1 MKLRSK
7 LLVPIL
13 GSLFISFFG
22 AYIFVDIQQ
31 TGKMKAD
38 YALKVESMTEYIATS
53 NAAYVWNFDMIGLE
67 LTLNSF
73 LKDREVVSAEILD
86 PQGTTMSVVEGE
98 DSAMAS
104 TVTEREILNA
114 DSVIGLARV
123 SFTDRYFQEDLY
135 KDRARFAVLF
145 LIAFLV
151 TGLVVSLLAGFVVS
165 PILALTG
172 IIRDISEGEGN
183 LTSRIQVKT
192 KDEIGLL
199 SGYFNNFIE
208 KLRLLVMEL
217 KKIGVASR
225 EIGNKLANNSQEA
238 SSTSEEIEAAVKSMQ
253 ERTEYLSSEVIAS
266 VSTVEKIN
274 ALMDDIVRLIEN
286 QASGISQSGSAT
298 TQMISSVASIESST
312 ESKLTVTRNLSMLS
326 RKANESIKENN
337 DAMADIAKGTEIIS
351 DMIKVINDVA
361 SRTNLLAM
369 NAAIEAAHAGDAGR
383 GFSVVADE
391 IRTLAEQTTQN
402 SKSIGKSLTDIVTK
416 IDVATELAKESNS
429 VINDV
434 GKGIVEVE
442 EGMTETLSGLKEIST
457 GNSQVVEAMGILN
470 TLTTDITDASKN
482 IQEGTARLLESF
494 KQISDIAV
502 ENTNG
507 IQETGTGISDINK
520 TIAKLHDLSN
530 ENAETIRKL
539 DDEMGRFK
547 TEQ

>member
-13 GSLFISFFG
+13 GSLLVSFLG
-22 AYIFVDIQQ
+22 AYGFVDIQQ
-31 TGKMKAD
+31 TGKMRTG

-53 NAAYVWNFDMIGLE
+53 NAAYVWNFDTIGLE
-67 LTLNSF
+67 LSLNSF
-73 LKDREVVSAEILD
+73 LKDREVVQAEILD
-86 PQGTTMSVVEGE
+86 TQGTIMSAVEGS
-98 DSAMAS
+98 DSDLVS

-114 DSVIGLARV
+114 DEVIGLARI
-123 SFTDRYFQEDLY
+123 SFTDRYFHADLLR
-135 KDRARFAVLF
+135 DRARFAVLF

-151 TGLVVSLLAGFVVS
+151 TGTVVSLLAGFVVS
-165 PILALTG
+165 PILTLTG
-172 IIRDISEGEGN
+172 VIRDISEGEGN
-183 LTSRIQVKT
+183 LTARIQVRT
-192 KDEIGLL
+192 KDEIGML
-199 SGYFNNFIE
+199 SEYFNNFIE
-208 KLRLLVMEL
+208 KLRLLVLEL
-217 KKIGVASR
+217 KNIGISSR

-253 ERTEYLSSEVIAS
+253 ERTEYLSSEVAGS

-286 QASGISQSGSAT
+286 QASGIIQSGSAT
-298 TQMISSVASIESST
+298 TQMISSVENIEAST
-312 ESKLTVTRNLSMLS
+312 ENKLAVTRNLSMLS
-326 RKANESIKENN
+326 RRANESIKKNN
-337 DAMADIAKGTEIIS
+337 DAMVDIAKGTEIIS

-402 SKSIGKSLTDIVTK
+402 SKSIGKSLTDIVSK
-416 IDVATELAKESNS
+416 IDAATELAKESNT

-457 GNSQVVEAMGILN
+457 GNAQVIEAMGILN
-470 TLTTDITDASKN
+470 TLTTEITDASKN
-482 IQEGTARLLESF
+482 IQKGTGRLLESF
-494 KQISDIAV
+494 KQISNIAV

-507 IQETGTGISDINK
+507 IQETSTGISEINK
-520 TIAKLHDLSN
+520 TIVKLHDLSN
-530 ENAETIRKL
+530 ENADTIRKL

-547 TEQ
+547 TD

>member
-13 GSLFISFFG
+13 GSLLVSFLG
-22 AYIFVDIQQ
+22 AYGFVDIQQ
-31 TGKMKAD
+31 TGKMRTG

-53 NAAYVWNFDMIGLE
+53 NAAYVWNFDTIGLE
-67 LTLNSF
+67 LSLNSF
-73 LKDREVVSAEILD
+73 LKDREVVQAEILD
-86 PQGTTMSVVEGE
+86 TQGTIMSAVEGS
-98 DSAMAS
+98 DSDLVS

-114 DSVIGLARV
+114 DEVIGLARI
-123 SFTDRYFQEDLY
+123 SFTDRYFHADLFR
-135 KDRARFAVLF
+135 DRARFAVLF

-151 TGLVVSLLAGFVVS
+151 TGTVVSLLAGFVVS
-165 PILALTG
+165 PILTLTG
-172 IIRDISEGEGN
+172 VIRDISEGEGN
-183 LTSRIQVKT
+183 LTARIQVRT
-192 KDEIGLL
+192 KDEIGML
-199 SGYFNNFIE
+199 SEYFNNFIE
-208 KLRLLVMEL
+208 KLRLLVLEL
-217 KKIGVASR
+217 KNIGISSR
-225 EIGNKLANNSQEA
+225 EIGNKLANNSQEV

-253 ERTEYLSSEVIAS
+253 ERTEYLSSEVAGS

-286 QASGISQSGSAT
+286 QASWIIQSGSAT
-298 TQMISSVASIESST
+298 TQMISSVENIEAST
-312 ESKLTVTRNLSMLS
+312 ENKLAVTRNLSMLS
-326 RKANESIKENN
+326 RRANESIKKNN
-337 DAMADIAKGTEIIS
+337 DAMVDIAKGTEIIS

-391 IRTLAEQTTQN
+391 IRALAEQTTQN
-402 SKSIGKSLTDIVTK
+402 SKSIGKSLTDIVSK
-416 IDVATELAKESNS
+416 IDAATELAKESNT

-457 GNSQVVEAMGILN
+457 GNAQVIEAMGILN
-470 TLTTDITDASKN
+470 TLTTEITDASKN
-482 IQEGTARLLESF
+482 IQKETGRLLESF
-494 KQISDIAV
+494 KQISNIAV

-507 IQETGTGISDINK
+507 IQETSTGISEINK
-520 TIAKLHDLSN
+520 TIVKLHDLSN
-530 ENAETIRKL
+530 ENADTIRKL

-547 TEQ
+547 TD

>member
-13 GSLFISFFG
+13 GSLLVSFLG
-22 AYIFVDIQQ
+22 AYGFVDIQQ
-31 TGKMKAD
+31 TGKMRTG

-53 NAAYVWNFDMIGLE
+53 NAAYVWNFDTIGLE
-67 LTLNSF
+67 LSLNSF
-73 LKDREVVSAEILD
+73 LKDREVVQAEILD
-86 PQGTTMSVVEGE
+86 TQGTIMSAVEGS
-98 DSAMAS
+98 DSDLVS

-114 DSVIGLARV
+114 DEVIGLARI
-123 SFTDRYFQEDLY
+123 SFTDRYFHADLFR
-135 KDRARFAVLF
+135 DRARFAVLF

-151 TGLVVSLLAGFVVS
+151 TGTVVSLLAGFVVS
-165 PILALTG
+165 PILTLTG
-172 IIRDISEGEGN
+172 VIRDISEGEGN
-183 LTSRIQVKT
+183 LTARIQVRT
-192 KDEIGLL
+192 KDEIGML
-199 SGYFNNFIE
+199 SEYFNNFIE
-208 KLRLLVMEL
+208 KLRLLVLEL
-217 KKIGVASR
+217 KNIGISSR
-225 EIGNKLANNSQEA
+225 EIGNKLANNSQEV

-253 ERTEYLSSEVIAS
+253 ERTEYLSSEVAGS

-286 QASGISQSGSAT
+286 QASGIIQSGSAT
-298 TQMISSVASIESST
+298 TQMISSVENIEAST
-312 ESKLTVTRNLSMLS
+312 ENKLAVTRNLSMLS
-326 RKANESIKENN
+326 RRANENIKKNN
-337 DAMADIAKGTEIIS
+337 DAMVDIAKGTEIIS

-391 IRTLAEQTTQN
+391 IRALAEQTTQN
-402 SKSIGKSLTDIVTK
+402 SKSIGKSLTDIVSK
-416 IDVATELAKESNS
+416 IDAATELAKESNT

-457 GNSQVVEAMGILN
+457 GNAQVIEAMGILN
-470 TLTTDITDASKN
+470 TLTTEITDASKN
-482 IQEGTARLLESF
+482 IQKGTGRLLESF
-494 KQISDIAV
+494 KQISNIAV

-507 IQETGTGISDINK
+507 IQETSTGISEINK
-520 TIAKLHDLSN
+520 TIVKLHDLSN
-530 ENAETIRKL
+530 ENADTIRKL

-547 TEQ
+547 TD

>member
-13 GSLFISFFG
+13 GSLLVSFLG
-22 AYIFVDIQQ
+22 AYGFVDIQQ
-31 TGKMKAD
+31 TGKMRTG

-53 NAAYVWNFDMIGLE
+53 NAAYVWNFDTIGLE
-67 LTLNSF
+67 LSLNSF
-73 LKDREVVSAEILD
+73 LKDREVVQAEILD
-86 PQGTTMSVVEGE
+86 TQGTIMSAVEGS
-98 DSAMAS
+98 DSDLVS

-114 DSVIGLARV
+114 DEVIGLARI
-123 SFTDRYFQEDLY
+123 SFTDRYFHADLFR
-135 KDRARFAVLF
+135 DRARFAVLF

-151 TGLVVSLLAGFVVS
+151 TGTVVSLLAGFVVS
-165 PILALTG
+165 PILTLTG
-172 IIRDISEGEGN
+172 VIRDISEGEGN
-183 LTSRIQVKT
+183 LTARIQVRT
-192 KDEIGLL
+192 KDEIGML
-199 SGYFNNFIE
+199 SEYFNNFIE
-208 KLRLLVMEL
+208 KLRLLVLEL
-217 KKIGVASR
+217 KNIGISSR

-253 ERTEYLSSEVIAS
+253 ERTEYLSSEVAGS

-286 QASGISQSGSAT
+286 QASGIIQSGSAT
-298 TQMISSVASIESST
+298 TQMISSVENIEAST
-312 ESKLTVTRNLSMLS
+312 ENKLAVTRNLSMLS
-326 RKANESIKENN
+326 RRANESIKKNN
-337 DAMADIAKGTEIIS
+337 DAMVDIAKGTEIIS

-402 SKSIGKSLTDIVTK
+402 SKSIGKSLTDIVSK
-416 IDVATELAKESNS
+416 IDAATELAKESNT

-457 GNSQVVEAMGILN
+457 GNAQVIEAMGILN
-470 TLTTDITDASKN
+470 TLTTEITDASKN
-482 IQEGTARLLESF
+482 IQKGTGRLLESF
-494 KQISDIAV
+494 KQISNIAV

-507 IQETGTGISDINK
+507 IQETSTGISEINK
-520 TIAKLHDLSN
+520 TIVKLHDLSN
-530 ENAETIRKL
+530 ENADTIRKL

-547 TEQ
+547 TD

>member
-13 GSLFISFFG
+13 GSLLVSFLG
-22 AYIFVDIQQ
+22 AYGFVDIQQ
-31 TGKMKAD
+31 TGKMRTG

-53 NAAYVWNFDMIGLE
+53 NAAYVWNFDTIGLE
-67 LTLNSF
+67 LSLNSF
-73 LKDREVVSAEILD
+73 LKDREVVQAEILD
-86 PQGTTMSVVEGE
+86 TQGTIMSAVEGS
-98 DSAMAS
+98 DSDLVS

-114 DSVIGLARV
+114 DEVIGLARI
-123 SFTDRYFQEDLY
+123 SFTDRYFHADLFR
-135 KDRARFAVLF
+135 DRARFAVLF

-151 TGLVVSLLAGFVVS
+151 TGTVVSLLAGFVVS
-165 PILALTG
+165 PILTLTG
-172 IIRDISEGEGN
+172 VIRDISEGEGN
-183 LTSRIQVKT
+183 LTARIQVRT
-192 KDEIGLL
+192 KDEIGML
-199 SGYFNNFIE
+199 SEYFNNFIE
-208 KLRLLVMEL
+208 KLRLLVLEL
-217 KKIGVASR
+217 KNIGISSR
-225 EIGNKLANNSQEA
+225 EIGNKLANNSQEV

-253 ERTEYLSSEVIAS
+253 ERTEYLSSEVAGS

-286 QASGISQSGSAT
+286 QASGIIQSGSAT
-298 TQMISSVASIESST
+298 TQMISSVENIEAST
-312 ESKLTVTRNLSMLS
+312 ENKLAVTRNLSMLS
-326 RKANESIKENN
+326 RRANENIKKNN
-337 DAMADIAKGTEIIS
+337 DAMVDIAKGTEIIS

-391 IRTLAEQTTQN
+391 IRALAEQTTQN
-402 SKSIGKSLTDIVTK
+402 SKSIGKSLTDIVSK
-416 IDVATELAKESNS
+416 IDAATELAKESNT

-457 GNSQVVEAMGILN
+457 GNAQVIEAMGILN
-470 TLTTDITDASKN
+470 TLTTEITDASKN
-482 IQEGTARLLESF
+482 IQKETGRLLESF
-494 KQISDIAV
+494 KQISNIAV

-507 IQETGTGISDINK
+507 IQETSTGISEINK
-520 TIAKLHDLSN
+520 TIVKLHDLSN
-530 ENAETIRKL
+530 ENADTIRKL

-547 TEQ
+547 TD

>member
-13 GSLFISFFG
+13 GSLLVSFLG
-22 AYIFVDIQQ
+22 AYGFVDIQQ
-31 TGKMKAD
+31 TGKMRTG

-53 NAAYVWNFDMIGLE
+53 NAAYVWNFDTIGLE
-67 LTLNSF
+67 LSLNSF
-73 LKDREVVSAEILD
+73 LKDREVVQAEILD
-86 PQGTTMSVVEGE
+86 TQGTIMSAVEGS
-98 DSAMAS
+98 DSDLVS

-114 DSVIGLARV
+114 DEVIGLARI
-123 SFTDRYFQEDLY
+123 SFTDRYFHADLFR
-135 KDRARFAVLF
+135 DRARFAVLF

-151 TGLVVSLLAGFVVS
+151 TGTVVSLLAGFVVS
-165 PILALTG
+165 PILTLTG
-172 IIRDISEGEGN
+172 VIRDISEGEGN
-183 LTSRIQVKT
+183 LTARIQVRT
-192 KDEIGLL
+192 KDEIGML
-199 SGYFNNFIE
+199 SEYFNNFIE
-208 KLRLLVMEL
+208 KLRLLVLEL
-217 KKIGVASR
+217 KNIGISSR
-225 EIGNKLANNSQEA
+225 EIGNKLANNSQEV

-253 ERTEYLSSEVIAS
+253 ERTEYLSSEVAGS

-286 QASGISQSGSAT
+286 QASWIIQSGSAT
-298 TQMISSVASIESST
+298 TQMISSVENIEAST
-312 ESKLTVTRNLSMLS
+312 ENKLAVTRNLSMLS
-326 RKANESIKENN
+326 RRANENIKKNN
-337 DAMADIAKGTEIIS
+337 DAMVDIAKGTEIIS

-391 IRTLAEQTTQN
+391 IRALAEQTTQN
-402 SKSIGKSLTDIVTK
+402 SKSIGKSLTDIVSK
-416 IDVATELAKESNS
+416 IDAATELAKESNT

-457 GNSQVVEAMGILN
+457 GNAQVIEAMGILN
-470 TLTTDITDASKN
+470 TLTTEITDASKN
-482 IQEGTARLLESF
+482 IQKETGRLLESF
-494 KQISDIAV
+494 KQISNIAV

-507 IQETGTGISDINK
+507 IQETSTGISEINK
-520 TIAKLHDLSN
+520 TIVKLHDLSN
-530 ENAETIRKL
+530 ENADTIRKL

-547 TEQ
+547 TD

>member
-13 GSLFISFFG
+13 GSLLVSFLG
-22 AYIFVDIQQ
+22 AYGFVDIQQ
-31 TGKMKAD
+31 TGKMRTG

-53 NAAYVWNFDMIGLE
+53 NAAYVWNFDTIGLE
-67 LTLNSF
+67 LSLNSF
-73 LKDREVVSAEILD
+73 LKDREVVQAEILD
-86 PQGTTMSVVEGE
+86 TQGTIMSAVEGS
-98 DSAMAS
+98 DSDLVS

-114 DSVIGLARV
+114 DEVIGLARI
-123 SFTDRYFQEDLY
+123 SFTDRYFHADLFR
-135 KDRARFAVLF
+135 DRARFAVLF

-151 TGLVVSLLAGFVVS
+151 TGTVVSLLAGFVVS
-165 PILALTG
+165 PILTLTG
-172 IIRDISEGEGN
+172 VIRDISEGEGN
-183 LTSRIQVKT
+183 LTARIQVRT
-192 KDEIGLL
+192 KDEIGML
-199 SGYFNNFIE
+199 SEYFNNFIE
-208 KLRLLVMEL
+208 KLRLLVLEL
-217 KKIGVASR
+217 KNIGISSR
-225 EIGNKLANNSQEA
+225 EIGNKLANNSQEV

-253 ERTEYLSSEVIAS
+253 ERTEYLSSEVAGS

-286 QASGISQSGSAT
+286 QASGIIQSGSAT
-298 TQMISSVASIESST
+298 TQMISSVENIEAST
-312 ESKLTVTRNLSMLS
+312 ENKLAVTRNLSMLS
-326 RKANESIKENN
+326 RRANESIKKNN
-337 DAMADIAKGTEIIS
+337 DAMVDIAKGTEIIS

-391 IRTLAEQTTQN
+391 IRALAEQTTQN
-402 SKSIGKSLTDIVTK
+402 SKSIGKSLTDIVSK
-416 IDVATELAKESNS
+416 IDAATELAKESNT

-457 GNSQVVEAMGILN
+457 GNAQVIEAMGILN
-470 TLTTDITDASKN
+470 TLTTEITDASKN
-482 IQEGTARLLESF
+482 IQKETGRLLESF
-494 KQISDIAV
+494 KQISNIAV

-507 IQETGTGISDINK
+507 IQETSTGISEINK
-520 TIAKLHDLSN
+520 TIVKLHDLSN
-530 ENAETIRKL
+530 ENADTIRKL

-547 TEQ
+547 TD

>member
-1 MKLRSK
+1 MKLRTK
-7 LLVPIL
+7 LLIPIL

-53 NAAYVWNFDMIGLE
+53 NAAYVWNFDTIGLE

-123 SFTDRYFQEDLY
+123 SFTDRYFREDLY

-192 KDEIGLL
+192 RDEIGLL

-208 KLRLLVMEL
+208 KLRLLVVEL

-312 ESKLTVTRNLSMLS
+312 ESKLAVTRNLSMLS
-326 RKANESIKENN
+326 RKANESIKQNN
-337 DAMADIAKGTEIIS
+337 DAMTDIAKGTEIIS

-416 IDVATELAKESNS
+416 IDVATELAKESNA